1 MPTLPKLDCP
11 NCGKA
16 MGPVSA
22 QNIPPATTFEDCLRR
37 CNKCMIG
44 ATNAK
49 NTNKVKF
56 IRGPQPPAAPELP
69 PETPKMPPGTPPL
82 PSETMP

>member
-1 MPTLPKLDCP
+1 MDMPTLPRLACP
-11 NCGKA
+11 GCGKA

-22 QNIPPATTFEDCLRR
+22 QVIPPANTYEDCLRR

-49 NTNKVKF
+49 NSAKVKYL
-56 IRGPQPPAAPELP
+56 RGPLP
-69 PETPKMPPGTPPL
+69 PEIPPQKP
-82 PSETMP
+82 